1 MTKSIGGKIKKLT
14 YRFAKTVVRSADV
27 DAAVSVVNIE
37 EIQLVGSHLH
47 AAVRQLFA
55 LQINQDFY
63 HLIGF
68 QWTTKCPFYH
78 SSPGDS
84 RHGVTRSDAL
94 HGHGV
99 AFLRYDQA
107 VPRGLGDLW
116 RSPGEREIDQY
127 S

>member
-1 MTKSIGGKIKKLT
+1 MSKERT
-14 YRFAKTVVRSADV
+14 YRFAETVVRSADV

-47 AAVRQLFA
+47 TAVRQLFT
-55 LQINQDFY
+55 LQINQDYY
-63 HLIGF
+63 HLIRLPC
-68 QWTTKCPFYH
+68 TTKCPFYH
-78 SSPGDS
+78 SGPGDS

-116 RSPGEREIDQY
+116 RSPGETEIDQMVRVRR
-127 S
+127 